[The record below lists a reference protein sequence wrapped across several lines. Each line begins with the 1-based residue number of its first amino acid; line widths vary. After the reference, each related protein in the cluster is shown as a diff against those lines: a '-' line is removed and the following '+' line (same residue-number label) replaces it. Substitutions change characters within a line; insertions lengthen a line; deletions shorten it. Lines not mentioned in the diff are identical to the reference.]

1 MFIAALFTVA
11 KTWKQ
16 PKRSLTDERIKRT
29 WYIYIMEYCLAIKKK
44 EIISFAALWM
54 DLESITLNEVSQ
66 LKTNIM
72 CCCLHVESKKN
83 DPNELIYKTEID
95 TQT

>member
-1 MFIAALFTVA
+1 MFIAPLFTVA

-16 PKRSLTDERIKRT
+16 PKRLLTDEWIKRM

-44 EIISFAALWM
+44 EIISFAAIWM

-66 LKTNIM
+66 SKTNII
-72 CCCLHVESKKN
+72 CYCLHVESKKKMIQMN
-83 DPNELIYKTEID
+83 LFTK
-95 TQT
+95 QK